1 MRRVFSERL
10 LSVAAVVVLLM
21 ALAALN
27 DGVREHVARRLFTRP
42 TVEVSSAVHRVRAE
56 AGTIAV
62 TARAH
67 SQANQALL
75 VFALAAVVLVLFML
89 RT

>member
-10 LSVAAVVVLLM
+10 LSAAAVVTLLM
-21 ALAALN
+21 ALAVL
-27 DGVREHVARRLFTRP
+27 DGRVREYAAQKLFSRP
-42 TVEVSSAVHRVRAE
+42 TVEVSSAVHRVKNE
-56 AGTIAV
+56 AGAMAIS
-62 TARAH
+62 ARAH

-75 VFALAAVVLVLFML
+75 VFAVAAAILVLFML